1 MIEADAA
8 IRANIS
14 NTLMAMSADPTQDPG
29 VVLRLYDSE
38 LRRAAFQQSTVG
50 GGGSQTA
57 TPAAR
62 ASGAADVDRAPFIL
76 LLATPSDATR
86 VPRARLLCQH
96 TPGWADELGKC

>member
-29 VVLRLYDSE
+29 VFLL
-38 LRRAAFQQSTVG
+38 LCKFRRAAFQQSTVG
-50 GGGSQTA
+50 GCGSQAA

-62 ASGAADVDRAPFIL
+62 AAGAAAEEPSEQSSVLSGVDA
-76 LLATPSDATR
+76 S
-86 VPRARLLCQH
+86 ARWRRWR
-96 TPGWADELGKC
+96 GY

>member
-29 VVLRLYDSE
+29 VFLL
-38 LRRAAFQQSTVG
+38 LCKFRRAAFQQSTVG
-50 GGGSQTA
+50 GCGSQAA

-62 ASGAADVDRAPFIL
+62 AAGAADVDRAPFIL

-86 VPRARLLCQH
+86 VPRARLL
-96 TPGWADELGKC
+96 